1 MSLSGE
7 SRMDVDEQV
16 STPISSRSS
25 LAENDLIQPV
35 ALLMDELKSE
45 DTAIRVEA
53 MSRLQTIALALGP
66 DRTRNELVPFLQCS
80 LDEEDEVLSVL
91 IENIVG
97 LVDHA
102 GGPSHAHVVIPLLE
116 GLVSTE
122 EPYVRSAALTA
133 YSRIIEMMPVE
144 LVVESVIPSLRRLAR
159 GDWFS
164 EKSSAASL
172 IVFVIQK
179 LGSQNSDKITGDTNG
194 HFEELLGSFE
204 ALLHEEVPL
213 VRKAVANNLA
223 ALSTALFNLSATS
236 HLERL
241 VKICMQ
247 LAGDAQDS
255 VRLLAVEP
263 LAVLLEQSSTSC
275 PQQFASLVPLF
286 LALAS
291 DNSWRIRFMVATNYG
306 HLSASLVREA
316 NVDTLGIYCTL
327 LKDAESEVRSAAC
340 SQLSKVAALYFIDQ
354 INEHIVPSISI
365 LLTDPSSHVRASL
378 ALQLNDFAR
387 VIGAAQ

>member
-1 MSLSGE
+1 MSSSDD

-16 STPISSRSS
+16 STPTSPRSGP
-25 LAENDLIQPV
+25 AENDLIQPV

-102 GGPSHAHVVIPLLE
+102 GGPSHASVIIPLIE

-122 EPYVRSAALTA
+122 EPYVRSAALAA
-133 YSRIIEMMPVE
+133 YSRIIEMMPIE
-144 LVVESVIPSLRRLAR
+144 LVIESVVPSIRRLVE

-172 IVFVIQK
+172 IVFVIQR
-179 LGSQNSDKITGDTNG
+179 LDSQRNNTITGDISG

-204 ALLHEEVPL
+204 SLLHEEVPL

-223 ALSTALFNLSATS
+223 ALSTALFNLSFTS

-247 LAGDAQDS
+247 LAGDTQDS

-263 LAVLLEQSSTSC
+263 LAVLLEQSKTLY
-275 PQQFASLVPLF
+275 PQQFSSLVPLF
-286 LALAS
+286 LTLVS
-291 DNSWRIRFMVATNYG
+291 DNSWRIRFMVASNYG
-306 HLSASLVREA
+306 HLAASLIHEA
-316 NVDTLGIYCTL
+316 NVDTLEMYCTL

-340 SQLSKVAALYFIDQ
+340 SQLSKVAALYLSDQ
-354 INEHIVPSISI
+354 INEHIVPSISV

-387 VIGAAQ
+387 VMGAAQ